1 MIMPAKKRFCLCLGG
16 TAPPE
21 ISYGVENGGMTLK
34 PVEVD
39 LPMPQDE
46 EELNSLFVEL
56 VVSAANC

>member
-1 MIMPAKKRFCLCLGG
+1 MPAKKRFCLCLGG

-21 ISYGVENGGMTLK
+21 ISYNLDSDGMTLK

-39 LPMPQDE
+39 LPMPHDE

-56 VVSAANC
+56 VVCVMN